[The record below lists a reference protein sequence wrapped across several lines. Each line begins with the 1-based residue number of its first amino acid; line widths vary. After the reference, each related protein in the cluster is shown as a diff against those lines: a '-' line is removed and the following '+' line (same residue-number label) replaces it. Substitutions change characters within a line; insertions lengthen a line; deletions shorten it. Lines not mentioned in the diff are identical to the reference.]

1 MGLKDIKG
9 KIKMKKGNEKVNSKI
24 DKDTIELIL
33 RLYEIEKKVIES
45 GDIDSIIDLADF
57 EGTLGFNV
65 DRLQTVIIDIAK
77 KNDNADPLYRFAKDV
92 KGANVTVLE
101 DSLMDVCRWTK
112 DYQKLYEF
120 ARDVKGANIEKL
132 EDEFL
137 GICCYSIL
145 NPPLKEIVPK
155 VRHTEKKQL
164 LCMDHIV
171 FYYFYKFARDVKGA
185 NIEKIKE
192 KFTTFYYGNPM
203 ENADL
208 NLFTRDIKGVNKEKM
223 QKNIDE
229 HRRKRAKI
237 EEERAKIEEE
247 AKEEAKREEE
257 MQRQEASFDK
267 DQDLTL

>member
-9 KIKMKKGNEKVNSKI
+9 KIKMKKGNEKDNSKI

-33 RLYEIEKKVIES
+33 RLYEIEKEVIES

-57 EGTLGFNV
+57 EGTLGYNV

-208 NLFTRDIKGVNKEKM
+208 NLFTNANLNFITRDIKGVNKEKM
-223 QKNIDE
+223 QKSIDK
-229 HRRKRAKI
+229 HRRERDKR
-237 EEERAKIEEE
+237 EE
-247 AKEEAKREEE
+247 AKIEAKREEE